1 MKITKP
7 YKYHMELG
15 AALVEKVDPNSI
27 KIDLR
32 WKRKGKH
39 KSNPIF
45 RINSLAIHPKN
56 GLNGLKWNLPF
67 KNKVGLGGE

>member
-15 AALVEKVDPNSI
+15 SALVEKVDLNSI

-32 WKRKGKH
+32 
-39 KSNPIF
+39 
-45 RINSLAIHPKN
+45 
-56 GLNGLKWNLPF
+56 
-67 KNKVGLGGE
+67 